1 MRKSTLRRDQYSQSP
16 TSVANPTCWRSER
29 QPGQFT
35 GITLESET
43 PGTPVLSAQTGKPL
57 WVVDGIKVNPD
68 FINKLDPSRIENIT
82 VLKDQSAVATYGQEA
97 RNGVVIITTKGD
109 TALPTPGTPARSMEK
124 PQHRLRHTTKR
135 SAKPGKRRT
144 TSRS

>member
-16 TSVANPTCWRSER
+16 TSVANPTCWRSEAAR
-29 QPGQFT
+29 QFT

-109 TALPTPGTPARSMEK
+109 TALPTPGTPARRLET
-124 PQHRLRHTTKR
+124 PRHRPSFRTAA